1 MVFTV
6 EMKKGTSPTSLA
18 DTASEA
24 ESIKQNGDGS
34 KSRKVCC
41 QVMGVV
47 IGLILIATI
56 LPLSICSSKNYKGSS
71 RETIE
76 IC

>member
-1 MVFTV
+1 MLWVFERIENTTYPFRLEMVFTV
-6 EMKKGTSPTSLA
+6 EMNKDTSPTSLA

-47 IGLILIATI
+47 KGLI
-56 LPLSICSSKNYKGSS
+56 
-71 RETIE
+71 
-76 IC
+76 